1 MRSRRHY
8 FVIGLLALAC
18 ACQSSGD
25 VVDQRPEFIAKQ
37 QLRSTVWLGLSDNG
51 KNIRGMG
58 SAVIIGPNRLLT
70 NAHVWSAVAPWWGSD
85 LREEASLFLCK
96 RGHKHVVMTG
106 QDQGNQETGNGGLQL
121 TALSNTLVKTKFR
134 LVAHADTSIVRSDV
148 SELVRGDAAQR
159 PEPPMLWSKDWV
171 VIETDRP
178 TWQPG
183 DAAILHSAAMALDW
197 MPAQGT
203 DAFIVGFSSVFIKG
217 AKAEG
222 KISLRG
228 LQSFIDEGP
237 YVLRGKVLHV
247 ATPDD
252 TDKSRP
258 RPMISYPYDWPSP
271 RGHSGGGVYLWNATS
286 QMPELIGVFH
296 TYTATTQWVGVM
308 GLGLFEVDAWSLGY
322 TPLGFLI
329 DDLP

>member
-1 MRSRRHY
+1 MRSKRHC

-25 VVDQRPEFIAKQ
+25 VVDQRPDYIAKQ
-37 QLRSTVWLGLSDNG
+37 QLRSTVWLGLSENG
-51 KNIRGMG
+51 KNITGMG

-70 NAHVWSAVAPWWGSD
+70 NAHVWSAVDPWWGSD

-96 RGHKHVVMTG
+96 RGHKHVAMIG
-106 QDQGNQETGNGGLQL
+106 QGQGNQEAGSGGLQL
-121 TALSNTLVKTKFR
+121 TELQNTLVKTKFR
-134 LVAHADTSIVRSDV
+134 LVAHADASVGRSDV
-148 SELVRGDAAQR
+148 PELLRGEAAQLRR
-159 PEPPMLWSKDWV
+159 PSMLWSKDWV

-183 DAAILHSAAMALDW
+183 DAAILHSAAMAFDW
-197 MPAQGT
+197 MPAQGA

-228 LQSFIDEGP
+228 LHSFIHEGP
-237 YVLRGKVLHV
+237 YVVRGKVLHV
-247 ATPDD
+247 AKPGD
-252 TDKSRP
+252 TDRSVP
-258 RPMISYPYDWPSP
+258 RPMVSYPYDWPSP
-271 RGHSGGGVYLWNATS
+271 GGHSGGGVYLWNAAS

-296 TYTATTQWVGVM
+296 TYNATTQWLGVM
-308 GLGLFEVDAWSLGY
+308 GLGLFEVDSWSLGY
-322 TPLGFLI
+322 TPLGFLL
-329 DDLP
+329 DDLR